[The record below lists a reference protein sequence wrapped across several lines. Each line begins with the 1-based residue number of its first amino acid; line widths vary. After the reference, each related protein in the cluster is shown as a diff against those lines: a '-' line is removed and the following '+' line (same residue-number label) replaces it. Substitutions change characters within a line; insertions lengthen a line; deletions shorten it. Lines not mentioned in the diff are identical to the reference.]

1 MPPQAA
7 FDALKHLALDELG
20 EDLLAD
26 ATRDSEDQ
34 LMRVRFSWKKHG
46 NKMHAGWDNTVLGWI
61 EIDGTR
67 LIAEVNSEARADAI
81 RKKIETALGE
91 GIHYRASE
99 IQSPE
104 RMLADLRSAGGAA
117 SEEYERLAE
126 RPEVREK
133 ISELMAAHWEHW
145 VDEPLP
151 ILGNRT
157 PMDAVKDPDGRE
169 IVESLVIQ
177 GERFG
182 RNPTSS
188 TDENVFRR
196 LRERLGLA
204 ESRNQSTRG
213 SSTRS

>member
-1 MPPQAA
+1 M
-7 FDALKHLALDELG
+7 
-20 EDLLAD
+20 LAD
-26 ATRDSEDQ
+26 ATRDSEDK
-34 LMRVRFSWKKHG
+34 LTRVRFSWKKHG
-46 NKMHAGWDNTVLGWI
+46 NKKHAGWDNTVLGWI

-91 GIHYRASE
+91 GIRYRASE

-104 RMLADLRSAGGAA
+104 RMLADLRAAGGARGGAA

-204 ESRNQSTRG
+204 GSRNQSTRG